1 MHGRNAGDMYKNE
14 IASCTTCTAL
24 VEIRVCW
31 LIGFIP
37 ALSQISTTMSL
48 SNTKIVSLSRSP
60 VGETTQ
66 VNQSFFA
73 GASNIIISG
82 GQFNN
87 VAGDLVIHPEN
98 WDRAEVEDILLQ
110 LLRTDLVRRSI
121 AQIIGYNRENGG
133 VTIID
138 ALGEQVV
145 FPPTIMAQFS
155 DAHDNLSKHF
165 RGKLGEDRVHSRRYC
180 LVKQGD
186 GMRVDE
192 RDWNTVARAGE
203 VLVMCML
210 IEKVWVESKK
220 QTCPK
225 CGDTRLGTQR
235 DEGFYVCRRCCKRF
249 TFERAPNLKRL
260 RPPSEDDNTV
270 ATFVNVRKE
279 FVEVGGYWS
288 MLVHIYRRQD
298 DDVVTLLSRERYVI
312 A

>member
-24 VEIRVCW
+24 VGIRVCW

-37 ALSQISTTMSL
+37 ALSQTSTTMSP

-121 AQIIGYNRENGG
+121 AQIVGYNRENGG

-138 ALGEQVV
+138 ALGEKLI

-165 RGKLGEDRVHSRRYC
+165 RGKLGEDRVNSRRYC

-192 RDWNTVARAGE
+192 WDWNTVVQAGD

-210 IEKVWVESKK
+210 IKKVWVEASKPLSSTYRAVFIHLY
-220 QTCPK
+220 QW
-225 CGDTRLGTQR
+225 DAAL
-235 DEGFYVCRRCCKRF
+235 CREASRF
-249 TFERAPNLKRL
+249 EEVVSTEEETDLEELF
-260 RPPSEDDNTV
+260 
-270 ATFVNVRKE
+270 KE
-279 FVEVGGYWS
+279 EES
-288 MLVHIYRRQD
+288 DQEMC
-298 DDVVTLLSRERYVI
+298 
-312 A
+312 

>member
-1 MHGRNAGDMYKNE
+1 MTDERRMHGRNVGDIYRNE
-14 IASCTTCTAL
+14 SCLVYDMRHTAL
-24 VEIRVCW
+24 VESWACW

-37 ALSQISTTMSL
+37 ALSQTYTTMSL
-48 SNTKIVSLSRSP
+48 SNTKIVSLSRSQ

-87 VAGDLVIHPEN
+87 VGGDLVIHPEN
-98 WDRAEVEDILLQ
+98 WDRAEVEHMLQQ
-110 LLRTDLVRRSI
+110 LLKIHLEQRSI
-121 AQIIGYNRENGG
+121 ADGNIGYSHDNGG

-138 ALGEQVV
+138 ALGEKLV
-145 FPPTIMAQFS
+145 FPPTIMALFS

-165 RGKLGEDRVHSRRYC
+165 RGKLGEDRVHSGRYC

-192 RDWNTVARAGE
+192 RDWNTVVQAGE

-210 IEKVWVESKK
+210 IEKVWVESRK

-235 DEGFYVCRRCCKRF
+235 DGGFYVCRRCRKRF
-249 TFERAPNLKRL
+249 TFERAPHEKRWQ
-260 RPPSEDDNTV
+260 PPSEDDNMV

-279 FVEVGGYWS
+279 FVKNDN
-288 MLVHIYRRQD
+288 M
-298 DDVVTLLSRERYVI
+298 VTILSRKYV
-312 A
+312 AAGLESS